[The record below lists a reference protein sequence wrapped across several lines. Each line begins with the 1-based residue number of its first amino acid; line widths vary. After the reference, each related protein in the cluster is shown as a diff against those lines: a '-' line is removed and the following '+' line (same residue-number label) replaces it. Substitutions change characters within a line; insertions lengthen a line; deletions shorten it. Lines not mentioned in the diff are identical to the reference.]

1 MNRSKQKGT
10 AFETAIVRWLNANGY
25 PNAERSPLRGNK
37 DRGDV
42 TGIPGVCIEAK
53 NCKTLTPSLWIDQLN
68 VEMRNGNAATGTV
81 IAKRR
86 GTTDVGEC
94 YALMPVRVWLDLLKE
109 AGR

>member
-1 MNRSKQKGT
+1 MSKARAKGT
-10 AFETAIVRWLNANGY
+10 SFETAIVRWLNANGY
-25 PNAERSPLRGNK
+25 PHAERSPLRGNK

-42 TGIPGVCIEAK
+42 TGMPGVCIEAK
-53 NCKTLTPSLWIDQLN
+53 NCKAFTPAQWLDELA
-68 VEMRNGNAATGTV
+68 VEMTNGSAETGVV

-94 YALMPVRVWLDLLKE
+94 YALMPVRVWLALLRE